1 MSFASG
7 LLRVLRGHSRIR
19 ANQAIRKRRRQLVI
33 EGLERREVFA
43 AFGAGNLALLI
54 SASNTANNTTASI
67 VEINTTTA
75 GQSAIQTLP
84 VSGTGANA
92 IRISGS
98 ATSTGYVSRSSNG
111 SLLAFT
117 GHNSTTTAP
126 SNANTLNPRAVVAF
140 GPDANYTLPT
150 TYNGTSGQQTRSA
163 TTLDGT
169 TWFIADQAGLYTN
182 GSIAAS
188 PIGNFR
194 AIRAFGNTVYVGQNS
209 STPTAIQVSTV
220 SAATGGTITGL
231 AGLANSNTF
240 RDFYIIS
247 SGENGSVFDVLY
259 VLSSTSATLG
269 TVAKF
274 SLLKGADNSFGT
286 TDDTWSANGTYTTAF
301 GGFGLAAAD
310 NGASSGASL
319 YATTGSGATSANTV
333 RKMTDT
339 AGYNVT
345 INITTANNVTLY
357 TSSSGTTIKGLD
369 FTPVTPDT
377 TPPTISSLSPAD
389 DATDAAIGGNL
400 VATFNENIAKGT
412 GNILIKKTSDNSDAF
427 SIDVTSAQV
436 TVSGASLTIDPP
448 SDLDNSTGYYVQIP
462 NTAVKDIAGNF
473 FAGINDSTTWN
484 FTTIAAGDTT
494 PPTVAGLNP
503 ADDATNVALA
513 ANLVVTFSED
523 VVKDSGN
530 ILVRKTSD
538 DSIVHTIDVASGLVT
553 ISGAVV
559 TINPATDFAF
569 NTGYYVEIPATAFKD
584 ASNNFFAGISD
595 KNTWNFTTLAD
606 TIPPTVVSIDD
617 GDANNFVP
625 PNVALTYTITF
636 SEDIDETTVSGTD
649 FDNEGTAGVTIGTIT
664 ETSPGVF
671 TVQVT
676 PTSEGTLRLR
686 IPTGAVIKDIAGN
699 DLVVPVSDD
708 DTLTVDGTAPTVNS
722 IVDNVSG
729 NPIFQ
734 GQIVTYTLTF
744 SEDIDDTTISAVDF
758 ANAGTATVTFGT
770 FTETSPGTVTL
781 RATTTSAGTLR
792 LRLPEASDIRDLAG
806 NRVTVPVDDDT
817 EITVNASTSN
827 LTAGDVAVIGYNTSA
842 NNPDS
847 FVIVTLRT
855 LPAGTVFYV
864 NDNEV
869 ASDGGTSFT
878 DLAESEA
885 SFTVKAG
892 QSIAAGTVISLPWG
906 SGAVDATEYVWSS
919 TSNAGFG
926 NNNEEIYL
934 YSASSITDL
943 TPTAFIYG
951 VAIGTSTSSR
961 ASGLALGTTFI
972 QPSGAA
978 ARYKT
983 SGATYSGSPHQLR
996 TAIGDTTNN
1005 WEGVAPGNAS
1015 DWTFTVQ
1022 APTLSS
1028 VTLNTADGFSNPNQ
1042 RSMITSLVV
1051 TFSAP
1056 VTLAADAFTI
1066 RNIGLFTASDIPLT
1080 AGQILVTPN
1089 ASNDVYTIRFG
1100 AGTSVNSRSG
1110 SGNRGNSLA
1119 DGNYRLEIDPTKV
1132 TNGGGSL
1139 SGKNVFGAAATDRF
1153 FRMFG
1158 DSNGDGRV
1166 DGADFNRLKAAFATN
1181 DPIFDF
1187 DGDGAVSSAT
1197 NGVDFSE
1204 YQKRHNRRRR
1214 IW

>member
-1 MSFASG
+1 M
-7 LLRVLRGHSRIR
+7 
-19 ANQAIRKRRRQLVI
+19 
-33 EGLERREVFA
+33 FA
-43 AFGAGNLALLI
+43 AFGVGNLALLI

-67 VEINTTTA
+67 VEIDTTTA

-117 GHNSTTTAP
+117 GHNSTNTS

-140 GPDANYTLPT
+140 GPDGNYTLPT
-150 TYNGTSGQQTRSA
+150 TYTGTSGQQTRSA

-182 GSIAAS
+182 GSTAAS
-188 PIGNFR
+188 PAGNLR
-194 AIRAFGNTVYVGQNS
+194 AVRAFGNTVYVGQNS
-209 STPTAIQVSTV
+209 STATAIQVSTV

-231 AGLANSNTF
+231 AGLANNNTF
-240 RDFYIIS
+240 QDFYIIS

-259 VLSSTSATLG
+259 VLSNTSATAG

-286 TDDTWSANGTYTTAF
+286 SDDTWSANGTYATNF

-310 NGASSGASL
+310 NGASAGAAL
-319 YATTGSGATSANTV
+319 YATSGSGATPSNTV

-339 AGYNVT
+339 AGYNAT
-345 INITTANNVTLY
+345 ISITTANNVTLY

-369 FTPVTPDT
+369 FTPVTPDS

-389 DATDAAIGGNL
+389 NASDAPIGGNL

-412 GNILIKKTSDNSDAF
+412 GNILIKKTSDDSTVF

-436 TVSGASLTIDPP
+436 TVSGALLTVDPP
-448 SDLDNSTGYYVQIP
+448 ADLDNSTGYYIQIP
-462 NTAVKDIAGNF
+462 NTAVRDIAGNF

-523 VVKDSGN
+523 VLKDSGN
-530 ILVRKTSD
+530 ILVKKTSD

-584 ASNNFFAGISD
+584 PSNNFFAGISN

-617 GDANNFVP
+617 GDANNFVQ
-625 PNVALTYTITF
+625 PNIALTYTITF
-636 SEDIDETTVSGTD
+636 SEDIDETTVTGAD
-649 FDNEGTAGVTIGTIT
+649 FDNDGSSSITIGTIT

-676 PTSEGTLRLR
+676 PTNEGTLRLR

-699 DLVVPVSDD
+699 DLVVPISDN

-744 SEDIDDTTISAVDF
+744 SEDIDDTTVSAVDF

-770 FTETSPGTVTL
+770 FTETSPGTFTL

-792 LRLPEASDIRDLAG
+792 LRLPAVADIRDLAG

-827 LTAGDVAVIGYNTSA
+827 LTAGDVAVIGYNTNA
-842 NNPDS
+842 TPDS

-864 NDNEV
+864 NDNEI
-869 ASDGGTSFT
+869 AADGGGSFT
-878 DLAESEA
+878 DLGEFEA

-906 SGAVDATEYVWSS
+906 SGAVDATEYVWSA
-919 TSNAGFG
+919 TSSAGFG

-934 YSASSITDL
+934 YSAASITDT

-951 VAIGTSTSSR
+951 VAIGSSTSSR

-972 QPSGAA
+972 KPSGTA

-1022 APTLSS
+1022 APTLTS
-1028 VTLNTADGFSNPNQ
+1028 VTLNTADGFNNANQ

-1056 VTLAADAFTI
+1056 VLLAADAFTI
-1066 RNIGLFTASDIPLT
+1066 RNIGLLTVSDITL
-1080 AGQILVTPN
+1080 ASGQILVTPN
-1089 ASNDVYTIRFG
+1089 AMNDVYTIRFG
-1100 AGTSVNSRSG
+1100 AGTSVNARSG

-1119 DGNYRLEIDPTKV
+1119 DGNYRLEIDRSKV

-1139 SGKNVFGAAATDRF
+1139 TGNNIFGSASADRF
-1153 FRMFG
+1153 FRMYG

-1166 DGADFNRLKAAFATN
+1166 DGADLAAIRAILLSNAAYNPAFDWDGNGSITAGDDTTN
-1181 DPIFDF
+1181 
-1187 DGDGAVSSAT
+1187 
-1197 NGVDFSE
+1197 FS
-1204 YQKRHNRRRR
+1204 QRQNRRRR
-1214 IW
+1214 TW